1 MFPHGI
7 SPYSNLDMKFSA
19 TTISLTSIK
28 LEAFEYFEGQ
38 LMSFTIITT
47 LSSCVECKFQ

>member
-1 MFPHGI
+1 MFAHGI
-7 SPYSNLDMKFSA
+7 SPYSNLDMKFST

-28 LEAFEYFEGQ
+28 LEAFEYLEGQ

-47 LSSCVECKFQ
+47 LSSM